1 HEVAYQG
8 EAAEPSLSAPH
19 SGRIDWRKLGIVRAL
34 SVPLRRDTSLLGRL
48 VAGLTEDRPF
58 SDKEIRLLENSAA
71 QAVIAMENARLLTE
85 TREALEQQTA
95 TAEVLQVI
103 NRSPGELSPV
113 FDEMLEKAT
122 RLCEA
127 AAGTFW
133 VADGEEWRAA
143 AVRGMPEQFLNTAH
157 DYRPTPRSPVGRI
170 ASGEDVI
177 HISDLAAEEVY
188 RSGDVLVQAAVDQD
202 SIRTLLSVPL
212 RKEGKLLG
220 VFSLYRREVR
230 PFSDK
235 QIALL
240 QNFAAQAVIAMENA
254 GC

>member
-85 TREALEQQTA
+85 TRDALEQQTA
-95 TAEVLQVI
+95 TAEILQVI
-103 NRSPGELSPV
+103 NSSPGELSPV
-113 FDEMLEKAT
+113 FDEMLERAT

-127 AAGTFW
+127 AAGTFLM
-133 VADGEEWRAA
+133 ADGEEWHAA
-143 AVRGMPEQFLNTAH
+143 AVRGMPEQFLKAAH
-157 DYRPTPRSPVGRI
+157 AYRPTPNSPVGRI
-170 ASGEDVI
+170 AGGEELI
-177 HISDLAAEEVY
+177 HLPDLAAEEVY
-188 RSGDVLVQAAVDQD
+188 RSGDSLIRGAVDQD
-202 SIRTLLSVPL
+202 GIRTLLGVPL
-212 RKEGKLLG
+212 RTEGKLLG
-220 VFSLYRREVR
+220 VFSLY
-230 PFSDK
+230 
-235 QIALL
+235 
-240 QNFAAQAVIAMENA
+240 
-254 GC
+254 